1 MKRKITTPIALA
13 LTCLLVFYAPK
24 LLMQAAPGQR
34 SLNIT
39 RIWMDGID
47 PAAAK
52 WLQKQSAAYE
62 KKTGTRVYLRSASR
76 EEMEDALSHQA
87 QAILPDLIITRQA
100 GEPLAYLGYAL
111 IVRDDGANVTTPAPT
126 AALFYRPTSVPE
138 PAATIAPTPDMTA
151 LGAVLSP
158 DDLSHSLPGI
168 IPSAQ
173 AREDFIA
180 GKAPAALLT
189 AGQAHALPFG
199 YQAFPVPGKEGAEI
213 ISGRSFSKAG
223 QDFSLFLMDASAQ
236 VNLKEHGLYSVLPQ
250 LQLYDEN
257 DPLRMLIE
265 KSLK

>member
-1 MKRKITTPIALA
+1 MKRKMTTLIALA

-24 LLMQAAPGQR
+24 LLLQAAPGQR
-34 SLNIT
+34 SLKIT

-52 WLQKQSAAYE
+52 WLRQQSAAYE
-62 KKTGTRVYLRSASR
+62 KKTGTRIYLRNASR
-76 EEMEDALSHQA
+76 EETEDAFSNQA
-87 QAILPDLIITRQA
+87 HAILPDLIITCRE

-111 IVRDDGANVTTPAPT
+111 IVRDDRAKVTTPAPT
-126 AALFYRPTSVPE
+126 AALFHRPTSAPD
-138 PAATIAPTPDMTA
+138 PAATAAPTPDMTA
-151 LGAVLSP
+151 LGAILSP
-158 DDLSHSLPGI
+158 DSLSVSLPGF

-173 AREDFIA
+173 ARDDFIA

-199 YQAFPVPGKEGAEI
+199 YQAFPLPGKEGAEI

-223 QDFSLFLMDASAQ
+223 QDFSLFLMESSSQ
-236 VNLKEHGLYSVLPQ
+236 LKLKDHGLYSVLPQ
-250 LQLYDEN
+250 LRLYDEN

-265 KSLK
+265 ESLK